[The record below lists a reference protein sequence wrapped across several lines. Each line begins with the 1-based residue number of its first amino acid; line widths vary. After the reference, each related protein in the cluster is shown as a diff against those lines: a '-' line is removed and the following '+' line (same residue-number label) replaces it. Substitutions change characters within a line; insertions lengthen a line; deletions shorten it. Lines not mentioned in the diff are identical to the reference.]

1 MALTRLIVWTYATNR
16 PHLMYERLDD
26 RSKRF
31 GALLIL
37 VPATLYVIAI
47 AIAGVA
53 PIGSFAIYAGAPI
66 LYFVVLILTREQ
78 APPDAA
84 EPNVT

>member
-16 PHLMYERLDD
+16 PHPMYERLDD

-31 GALLIL
+31 GALPIL
-37 VPATLYVIAI
+37 VPAALYAIAI

-53 PIGSFAIYAGAPI
+53 PIASFAIYAGAPI